1 MLFTPFSLQ
10 KCPLWVG
17 LLQAPLNTAK
27 HHAALRIASLLRAE
41 SCIALL
47 PPMLTLLPNCPVK
60 IRFLVESFPLLRALA
75 NRRVTKAPLR
85 IRVSYIL
92 I

>member
-1 MLFTPFSLQ
+1 MQHYGL
-10 KCPLWVG
+10 PLSSE
-17 LLQAPLNTAK
+17 QR
-27 HHAALRIASLLRAE
+27 AALHCFPL
-41 SCIALL
+41 
-47 PPMLTLLPNCPVK
+47 MLTLLPNCPVK

-75 NRRVTKAPLR
+75 NRRVTKALLS

>member
-1 MLFTPFSLQ
+1 MLFFTPFSLQ

-47 PPMLTLLPNCPVK
+47 PPDAHVAAKLPCKN
-60 IRFLVESFPLLRALA
+60 
-75 NRRVTKAPLR
+75 
-85 IRVSYIL
+85 
-92 I
+92 